1 MEGMPG
7 VFKVFYF
14 GSTGLDI
21 KYTPGKSDLNII
33 VFGNNI
39 PGWVKKIGVLLIRDF
54 NNKLRLGLDDT
65 PIFHHTPVYVDSP
78 SRMGAMLV
86 LFKTSKFMEYIRLMA
101 KQYGFKAKYPNGFI
115 PTYSLYWRI
124 VEKIPDDIAK
134 IIL

>member
-65 PIFHHTPVYVDSP
+65 PIFHHTPIYVDSP

-86 LFKTSKFMEYIRLMA
+86 LCKTINLWSILDSWLNNMDLRLNIQMDSYQYIH
-101 KQYGFKAKYPNGFI
+101 YTG
-115 PTYSLYWRI
+115 
-124 VEKIPDDIAK
+124 E
-134 IIL
+134 